1 MAARSVDAVSHGP
14 YLYAPTKNT
23 RWSAEHGGDG
33 DGRLE
38 ESETTTRSEPL
49 VRAQRLSI
57 HAFESRGE
65 LLAACVV
72 LATPDDAD
80 HKDGGGDSR
89 ALATAMSVWVYA
101 LEEPEKSAVD
111 GRGSRRQRWVWRD
124 GRSLSDRVLFLGS
137 PTSFAV
143 DAVRFAGAALSGGCA
158 YFVLDSQEAG
168 WSWRNVPEARRV
180 YSFEDGSA
188 TELEELPDTDGT
200 GWDSDKAMMWI
211 MPHAYAITPIQE
223 IRERRHFKIFVG
235 NLPSWVDGFRLK
247 QFFGNYANVA
257 NAEVVCDTRTGRSL
271 EYGFVTMATM
281 EEPAEVFAAL
291 DGQLF
296 SWLKQTGP

>member
-1 MAARSVDAVSHGP
+1 MNVPVPPWADLLPDLLRHISGRIGDPADYVRFHAVCRTRRDALPTFPAHYP
-14 YLYAPTKNT
+14 LFPPWLLAPGQSTT
-23 RWSAEHGGDG
+23 SASTPSAEHGGDG

-89 ALATAMSVWVYA
+89 ALAAAMSVWVYA

-111 GRGSRRQRWVWRD
+111 GQGSRRQRWVWRD

-143 DAVRFAGAALSGGCA
+143 DAARFAGAALSGGCA

-180 YSFEDGSA
+180 YRYSFEDGSA

-211 MPHAYAITPIQE
+211 MPHAYAITPLHADLYDIFDDGIQ
-223 IRERRHFKIFVG
+223 
-235 NLPSWVDGFRLK
+235 
-247 QFFGNYANVA
+247 
-257 NAEVVCDTRTGRSL
+257 
-271 EYGFVTMATM
+271 
-281 EEPAEVFAAL
+281 
-291 DGQLF
+291 
-296 SWLKQTGP
+296 